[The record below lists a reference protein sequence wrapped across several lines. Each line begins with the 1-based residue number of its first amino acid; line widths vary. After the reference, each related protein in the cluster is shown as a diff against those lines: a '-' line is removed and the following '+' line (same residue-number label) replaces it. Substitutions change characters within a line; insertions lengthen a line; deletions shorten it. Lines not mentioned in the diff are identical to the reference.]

1 MARQIENP
9 AQSNLRF
16 FVFQD
21 IITCVSGVLI
31 FIVLLMT
38 VNLGSFV
45 TASRFVVDAKRAEE
59 LKRLLD
65 RLAQLVTENTTLQ
78 SQLATVQTMPKRDDL
93 EAEIK
98 TLKSQLEELGQ
109 QQKALADNAELLN
122 SAQAEKESA
131 LGLKDL
137 REQIQKLKDELAKLK
152 EANRTASQQVAALES
167 EVKTREGRLLEAES
181 NARRLWLIPDFSDTS
196 KEPVIVVISDTAV
209 TLERFN
215 KREGRIEIK
224 QGDIRKE
231 FQKAL
236 KQFNPL
242 NQYIVF
248 YLKPSAIGR
257 FEDFLTVAKNSR
269 FEIGYDAL
277 EEDKELQLSLPGQSQ

>member
-1 MARQIENP
+1 
-9 AQSNLRF
+9 
-16 FVFQD
+16 
-21 IITCVSGVLI
+21 
-31 FIVLLMT
+31 
-38 VNLGSFV
+38 
-45 TASRFVVDAKRAEE
+45 
-59 LKRLLD
+59 LLD

-196 KEPVIVVISDTAV
+196 KEPVIAVISDTAV

-248 YLKPSAIGR
+248 YLKPSGIGR
-257 FEDFLTVAKNSR
+257 FEDFLTAAKNSR

-277 EEDKELQLSLPGQSQ
+277 EEDKELQLSLPDQSQ